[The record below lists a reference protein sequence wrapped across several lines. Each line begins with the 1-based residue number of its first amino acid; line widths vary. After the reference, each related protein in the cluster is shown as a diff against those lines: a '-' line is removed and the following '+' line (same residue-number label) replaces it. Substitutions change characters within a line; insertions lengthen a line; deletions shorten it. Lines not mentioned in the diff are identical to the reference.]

1 VKGAAQAREAAWQAA
16 LVAAQS
22 QALADLDV
30 TGACEVVFV
39 RAERPSEAE
48 AFFDAAVARA
58 SREGFVTA
66 RVRVL
71 EGRAFDALDLLVRAV
86 ARALVPPAEDPGS
99 EAPAAATGLVG
110 LLDAFVARHDV
121 NSVVRFE
128 QGVSRH
134 GAGGDLCAL
143 ARAYVQPVRKPRRE
157 AQRIEA
163 WVSGTELVRSEAS
176 LALAALS
183 PRTARRALREL
194 SHLVRVLGWRGT
206 LVVFERAEV
215 LPKLPPGRRDDAYTV
230 LRELIDDNDT
240 GRGLVATRI
249 VVSAGP
255 ALFDNKHG
263 IGLLPPL
270 AMRVLPLTQTALVG
284 PPPPHAP
291 FVSLRADVAWESV
304 WQAPGAP
311 QTTPADAHA
320 GLRALQRAS
329 HGLPP
334 TEPLAALSVGHEDI
348 DATISRLFEHAAM
361 QSSVFGLLVGG
372 YGTGKSHLLSHL
384 AARALRDQRPVFR
397 LSLERMDNDL
407 GNPQRHLRR
416 MLEQAVLP
424 LPGAPSPLDRLVTWT
439 RMPRH
444 LARVTELVGKL
455 AAGETIAA
463 PAARKLRLQL
473 SRTKAP
479 GPVMESFLGATE
491 LVEKPAGANYR
502 QDAYQRI
509 MLWLSLLESMEG
521 CKGPVVI
528 IDEAENLYRG
538 GNARASRRTALRSL
552 SFYCGGALPGA
563 CVVMAV
569 TPDALDDLRRES
581 GELLDDVAEQ
591 RTVLTMEDAAMFRR
605 RLTYLRPIEV
615 PALTR
620 GMLSVLAFRVK
631 ELHQQVRGA
640 VDDPQWSSFV
650 YDLVGGDAAPRVVLR
665 ALVDR
670 LEGRWWA
677 ARGGAVWG

>member
-1 VKGAAQAREAAWQAA
+1 MAWHSA
-16 LVAAQS
+16 LHAAQS
-22 QALADLDV
+22 QALSDLHA

-39 RAERPSEAE
+39 RSERPADAG
-48 AFFDAAVARA
+48 AFFDEAVARA
-58 SREGFVTA
+58 AQEGFVTA

-86 ARALVPPAEDPGS
+86 VRALV
-99 EAPAAATGLVG
+99 APERWGEVHEGERGATGIVA
-110 LLDAFVARHDV
+110 LLDAFLAR
-121 NSVVRFE
+121 NGAESLSRFD
-128 QGVSRH
+128 QGIAAY

-143 ARAYVQPVRKPRRE
+143 ARAYVQPARKPRRE
-157 AQRIEA
+157 AQRIDA
-163 WVSGTELVRSEAS
+163 WISGTELARSEES
-176 LALAALS
+176 TALAALS

-206 LVVFERAEV
+206 FVVFERAEV
-215 LPKLPPGRRDDAYTV
+215 LPKLPAGRRDDAYTV

-240 GRGLVATRI
+240 GRGLVATRL

-255 ALFDNKHG
+255 ALFDSKHG

-270 AMRVLPLTQTALVG
+270 AMRVLPLTTGGIVG

-291 FVSLRADVAWESV
+291 FVALRVPAGWDGAFE
-304 WQAPGAP
+304 APTGVD
-311 QTTPADAHA
+311 TPPEAARA

-334 TEPLAALSVGHEDI
+334 TEPLEALSVGHEDI

-384 AARALRDQRPVFR
+384 AARALRDRRPVFR

-407 GNPQRHLRR
+407 GSPQRHLRR

-424 LPGAPSPLDRLVTWT
+424 LPGAPSPLDRLVSWT
-439 RMPRH
+439 RMPGPLKRVVEVVH
-444 LARVTELVGKL
+444 RLAE
-455 AAGETIAA
+455 GETIAG

-473 SRTKAP
+473 GRSRTP
-479 GPVMESFLGATE
+479 GPAIESFLGASE
-491 LVEKPAGANYR
+491 LVDKASGANYR

-509 MLWLSLLESMEG
+509 MLWLSLLEAVEG
-521 CKGPVVI
+521 CQGPVMI

-538 GNARASRRTALRSL
+538 GNTRASRRTALRSL

-569 TPDALDDLRRES
+569 TPDALDDLRE
-581 GELLDDVAEQ
+581 EAAALLDDVAEQ
-591 RTVLTMEDAAMFRR
+591 RTVLAMEDAAMFRR
-605 RLTYLRPIEV
+605 RLTMLRPIEV
-615 PALTR
+615 PALTQ
-620 GMLSVLAFRVK
+620 GMLSILAFRVR
-631 ELHQQVRGA
+631 EVHQAVRGPV
-640 VDDPQWSSFV
+640 VDPLWSSFV
-650 YDLVGGDAAPRVVLR
+650 YELVGGEGTPRRVLR
-665 ALVDR
+665 AVVDR
-670 LEGRWWA
+670 LEGQWWA
-677 ARGGAVWG
+677 SRGAGRG